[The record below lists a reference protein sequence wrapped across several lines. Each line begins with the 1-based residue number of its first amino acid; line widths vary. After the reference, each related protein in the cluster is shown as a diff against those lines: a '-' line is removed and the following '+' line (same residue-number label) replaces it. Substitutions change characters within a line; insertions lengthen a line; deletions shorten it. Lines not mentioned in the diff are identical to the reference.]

1 LQIKTK
7 ISLGFIVL
15 TLAALAI
22 GVIAI
27 YAFWEINTSLEEA
40 QSYNPLLLV
49 TSRLK
54 DLISQNNSLISSYF
68 REEDVENLNQIE
80 KGFTEVNNRFL
91 VYLEALRLGTESE
104 DFQKWHYGLWE
115 KENFPYALSPL
126 PEDSPL
132 FQEVQELKSL
142 QVNYQARVNMVKTL
156 WKQYLTTQKERN
168 QKSLEMDEP
177 YQIVVQFTQLVD
189 DSIKQLMNP
198 LDSTYYLLFRYAVNG
213 DPDGRLGENINAYF
227 ASLRRGIEDSQV
239 LSEESKKSITAQVE
253 DLAGKWEEL
262 EKVLFTEAE
271 KDDKFMEVYRSYSR
285 LKTTI
290 EGLRLDNWIKL
301 MSDINQNQKNYLL
314 ASDPVEKEAIKKK
327 VNGLMDTLGQFLEGD
342 FLKIYA
348 TNTAQVVVNDRWKP
362 FRNLWQEVVKG
373 DEQLRGLNETIQTS
387 LSDVW
392 DVGEDLSQAMET
404 MNQEVLSSFDQA
416 LLRARELQNRLSQIL
431 YIVIGVVIVFS
442 LIMGTTLSRSITRPI
457 QESVAFAEV
466 LAEGDLTQEITKKR
480 KDEMGKLFASLN
492 QASSSLR
499 RFLQEVREGADKIIS
514 SLDALQHTSREI
526 REAGEQIA
534 QTVSQVARGSEEQ
547 SQNLTEVSNHM
558 ESLVEEVKEMA
569 KRLKEQ
575 ADKARQTL
583 QETDKVIESLE
594 VTGGN
599 IERVKGAASSA
610 FQATEEGEKTLEEV
624 VEAMGRI
631 KDSVFSVG
639 EVVKNLG
646 VSSQEIGSIT
656 DLITGIAEETNL
668 LALNAAIEAA
678 RAGDAGR
685 GFAVVAD
692 EVRKLAEESAH
703 AAQRIAHLISEI
715 QKEAERAV
723 RSMTESQ
730 THVEGGSEA
739 VDKAREAFQD
749 IHEANQVVTQEADNI
764 SLSFQVVE
772 EASQHIIQLVREV
785 NDIAKESEEG
795 TGRIVERAEEVFTRL
810 SSVASISE
818 ENAAAAEEV
827 AASSQEQNA
836 ALQEVDVT
844 IQELGKMA
852 EGLKENLG
860 QFKI

>member
-1 LQIKTK
+1 MQIKTK

-22 GVIAI
+22 GVITI

-80 KGFTEVNNRFL
+80 KSFTEVNNRFL

-442 LIMGTTLSRSITRPI
+442 LVMGTTLSRSITRPI

>member
-1 LQIKTK
+1 MQIKTK

-80 KGFTEVNNRFL
+80 KSFTEVNNRFL

-115 KENFPYALSPL
+115 KENFPYALSSL

-362 FRNLWQEVVKG
+362 
-373 DEQLRGLNETIQTS
+373 S
-387 LSDVW
+387 
-392 DVGEDLSQAMET
+392 
-404 MNQEVLSSFDQA
+404 
-416 LLRARELQNRLSQIL
+416 
-431 YIVIGVVIVFS
+431 
-442 LIMGTTLSRSITRPI
+442 GTC
-457 QESVAFAEV
+457 
-466 LAEGDLTQEITKKR
+466 GR
-480 KDEMGKLFASLN
+480 KW
-492 QASSSLR
+492 
-499 RFLQEVREGADKIIS
+499 
-514 SLDALQHTSREI
+514 
-526 REAGEQIA
+526 
-534 QTVSQVARGSEEQ
+534 
-547 SQNLTEVSNHM
+547 
-558 ESLVEEVKEMA
+558 
-569 KRLKEQ
+569 
-575 ADKARQTL
+575 
-583 QETDKVIESLE
+583 
-594 VTGGN
+594 
-599 IERVKGAASSA
+599 
-610 FQATEEGEKTLEEV
+610 
-624 VEAMGRI
+624 
-631 KDSVFSVG
+631 
-639 EVVKNLG
+639 
-646 VSSQEIGSIT
+646 
-656 DLITGIAEETNL
+656 
-668 LALNAAIEAA
+668 
-678 RAGDAGR
+678 
-685 GFAVVAD
+685 
-692 EVRKLAEESAH
+692 
-703 AAQRIAHLISEI
+703 
-715 QKEAERAV
+715 
-723 RSMTESQ
+723 
-730 THVEGGSEA
+730 
-739 VDKAREAFQD
+739 
-749 IHEANQVVTQEADNI
+749 
-764 SLSFQVVE
+764 
-772 EASQHIIQLVREV
+772 
-785 NDIAKESEEG
+785 
-795 TGRIVERAEEVFTRL
+795 
-810 SSVASISE
+810 
-818 ENAAAAEEV
+818 
-827 AASSQEQNA
+827 
-836 ALQEVDVT
+836 
-844 IQELGKMA
+844 
-852 EGLKENLG
+852 
-860 QFKI
+860 

>member
-1 LQIKTK
+1 MQIKTK

-80 KGFTEVNNRFL
+80 KSFTEVNNRFL

-132 FQEVQELKSL
+132 FQEAQELKSL

>member
-1 LQIKTK
+1 M
-7 ISLGFIVL
+7 
-15 TLAALAI
+15 
-22 GVIAI
+22 
-27 YAFWEINTSLEEA
+27 
-40 QSYNPLLLV
+40 
-49 TSRLK
+49 
-54 DLISQNNSLISSYF
+54 
-68 REEDVENLNQIE
+68 
-80 KGFTEVNNRFL
+80 
-91 VYLEALRLGTESE
+91 
-104 DFQKWHYGLWE
+104 
-115 KENFPYALSPL
+115 
-126 PEDSPL
+126 
-132 FQEVQELKSL
+132 

-547 SQNLTEVSNHM
+547 SQNL
-558 ESLVEEVKEMA
+558 
-569 KRLKEQ
+569 
-575 ADKARQTL
+575 
-583 QETDKVIESLE
+583 
-594 VTGGN
+594 
-599 IERVKGAASSA
+599 
-610 FQATEEGEKTLEEV
+610 AT
-624 VEAMGRI
+624 
-631 KDSVFSVG
+631 
-639 EVVKNLG
+639 
-646 VSSQEIGSIT
+646 
-656 DLITGIAEETNL
+656 
-668 LALNAAIEAA
+668 
-678 RAGDAGR
+678 
-685 GFAVVAD
+685 
-692 EVRKLAEESAH
+692 
-703 AAQRIAHLISEI
+703 
-715 QKEAERAV
+715 
-723 RSMTESQ
+723 
-730 THVEGGSEA
+730 
-739 VDKAREAFQD
+739 
-749 IHEANQVVTQEADNI
+749 
-764 SLSFQVVE
+764 SF
-772 EASQHIIQLVREV
+772 
-785 NDIAKESEEG
+785 
-795 TGRIVERAEEVFTRL
+795 
-810 SSVASISE
+810 
-818 ENAAAAEEV
+818 
-827 AASSQEQNA
+827 
-836 ALQEVDVT
+836 
-844 IQELGKMA
+844 
-852 EGLKENLG
+852 
-860 QFKI
+860 

>member
-80 KGFTEVNNRFL
+80 KSFTEVNNRFL

-262 EKVLFTEAE
+262 EKVLFTEVE

-442 LIMGTTLSRSITRPI
+442 LVMGTTLSRSITRPI

>member
-1 LQIKTK
+1 MQIKTK

-80 KGFTEVNNRFL
+80 KSFTEVNNRFL

-227 ASLRRGIEDSQV
+227 ASLRRGIDDSQV

>member
-1 LQIKTK
+1 MQIKTK

-80 KGFTEVNNRFL
+80 KSFTEVNNRFL

-227 ASLRRGIEDSQV
+227 ASLRRGIDDSQV

-262 EKVLFTEAE
+262 EKVLFTEVE

>member
-1 LQIKTK
+1 MQIKTK

-80 KGFTEVNNRFL
+80 KSFTEVNNRFL

-115 KENFPYALSPL
+115 KENFPYALSSL

-262 EKVLFTEAE
+262 EKVLFTEVE
-271 KDDKFMEVYRSYSR
+271 KDDEFMEVYRSYSR

>member
-1 LQIKTK
+1 M
-7 ISLGFIVL
+7 
-15 TLAALAI
+15 
-22 GVIAI
+22 
-27 YAFWEINTSLEEA
+27 
-40 QSYNPLLLV
+40 
-49 TSRLK
+49 
-54 DLISQNNSLISSYF
+54 
-68 REEDVENLNQIE
+68 
-80 KGFTEVNNRFL
+80 
-91 VYLEALRLGTESE
+91 
-104 DFQKWHYGLWE
+104 
-115 KENFPYALSPL
+115 
-126 PEDSPL
+126 
-132 FQEVQELKSL
+132 

-442 LIMGTTLSRSITRPI
+442 LVMGTTLSRSITRPI

-646 VSSQEIGSIT
+646 VSSGDWKHHRPHNRYCRGDQPLSPECSK
-656 DLITGIAEETNL
+656 LKL
-668 LALNAAIEAA
+668 L
-678 RAGDAGR
+678 
-685 GFAVVAD
+685 
-692 EVRKLAEESAH
+692 
-703 AAQRIAHLISEI
+703 
-715 QKEAERAV
+715 ERE
-723 RSMTESQ
+723 M
-730 THVEGGSEA
+730 
-739 VDKAREAFQD
+739 QD
-749 IHEANQVVTQEADNI
+749 
-764 SLSFQVVE
+764 
-772 EASQHIIQLVREV
+772 
-785 NDIAKESEEG
+785 
-795 TGRIVERAEEVFTRL
+795 
-810 SSVASISE
+810 
-818 ENAAAAEEV
+818 
-827 AASSQEQNA
+827 
-836 ALQEVDVT
+836 
-844 IQELGKMA
+844 
-852 EGLKENLG
+852 EGLQCG
-860 QFKI
+860 RR

>member
-1 LQIKTK
+1 MQIKTK

-80 KGFTEVNNRFL
+80 KSFTEVNNRFL

-115 KENFPYALSPL
+115 KENFPYALSSL

-314 ASDPVEKEAIKKK
+314 ASDLQEKEAIKKK
-327 VNGLMDTLGQFLEGD
+327 VNGLIDTLGQFLEGD
-342 FLKIYA
+342 FLKTYA

-362 FRNLWQEVVKG
+362 FRNLWQEVVKAD
-373 DEQLRGLNETIQTS
+373 DELRGLSGTIQLS
-387 LSDVW
+387 LSDVQS
-392 DVGEDLSQAMET
+392 VGEDLSQAMET

-416 LLRARELQNRLSQIL
+416 FIRAGELQKRLSQVL
-431 YIVIGVVIVFS
+431 YIVIGVVIIFS
-442 LIMGTTLSRSITRPI
+442 LVMGTTLSRSITKPI
-457 QESVAFAEV
+457 QESVAFAQV

-547 SQNLTEVSNHM
+547 SQNLTEVFNHM

>member
-1 LQIKTK
+1 MQIKTK

-80 KGFTEVNNRFL
+80 KSFTEVNNRFL

-262 EKVLFTEAE
+262 EKVLFTEVE

>member
-1 LQIKTK
+1 MQIKTK

-80 KGFTEVNNRFL
+80 KSFTEVNNRFL

-132 FQEVQELKSL
+132 FQEAQELKSL

-262 EKVLFTEAE
+262 EKVLFTEVE

-431 YIVIGVVIVFS
+431 YIVIGVVIIFS
-442 LIMGTTLSRSITRPI
+442 IIMGTTLSRSITRPI

>member
-1 LQIKTK
+1 MQIKTK

-80 KGFTEVNNRFL
+80 KSFTEVNNRFL

>member
-1 LQIKTK
+1 
-7 ISLGFIVL
+7 
-15 TLAALAI
+15 
-22 GVIAI
+22 
-27 YAFWEINTSLEEA
+27 
-40 QSYNPLLLV
+40 
-49 TSRLK
+49 
-54 DLISQNNSLISSYF
+54 
-68 REEDVENLNQIE
+68 
-80 KGFTEVNNRFL
+80 
-91 VYLEALRLGTESE
+91 
-104 DFQKWHYGLWE
+104 
-115 KENFPYALSPL
+115 
-126 PEDSPL
+126 
-132 FQEVQELKSL
+132 
-142 QVNYQARVNMVKTL
+142 M
-156 WKQYLTTQKERN
+156 
-168 QKSLEMDEP
+168 
-177 YQIVVQFTQLVD
+177 
-189 DSIKQLMNP
+189 
-198 LDSTYYLLFRYAVNG
+198 
-213 DPDGRLGENINAYF
+213 
-227 ASLRRGIEDSQV
+227 
-239 LSEESKKSITAQVE
+239 
-253 DLAGKWEEL
+253 
-262 EKVLFTEAE
+262 
-271 KDDKFMEVYRSYSR
+271 
-285 LKTTI
+285 
-290 EGLRLDNWIKL
+290 
-301 MSDINQNQKNYLL
+301 
-314 ASDPVEKEAIKKK
+314 
-327 VNGLMDTLGQFLEGD
+327 
-342 FLKIYA
+342 
-348 TNTAQVVVNDRWKP
+348 
-362 FRNLWQEVVKG
+362 
-373 DEQLRGLNETIQTS
+373 
-387 LSDVW
+387 
-392 DVGEDLSQAMET
+392 
-404 MNQEVLSSFDQA
+404 
-416 LLRARELQNRLSQIL
+416 
-431 YIVIGVVIVFS
+431 
-442 LIMGTTLSRSITRPI
+442 
-457 QESVAFAEV
+457 
-466 LAEGDLTQEITKKR
+466 
-480 KDEMGKLFASLN
+480 
-492 QASSSLR
+492 
-499 RFLQEVREGADKIIS
+499 
-514 SLDALQHTSREI
+514 
-526 REAGEQIA
+526 
-534 QTVSQVARGSEEQ
+534 
-547 SQNLTEVSNHM
+547 
-558 ESLVEEVKEMA
+558 EEVKEMA

-764 SLSFQVVE
+764 SLLQVVE
-772 EASQHIIQLVREV
+772 EASAHHSAGSRS

>member
-1 LQIKTK
+1 MQIKTK

>member
-1 LQIKTK
+1 MQIKTK

-80 KGFTEVNNRFL
+80 KSFTEVNNRFL

-526 REAGEQIA
+526 REAGEMIE

-703 AAQRIAHLISEI
+703 AAQRIAHLIC
-715 QKEAERAV
+715 
-723 RSMTESQ
+723 
-730 THVEGGSEA
+730 
-739 VDKAREAFQD
+739 
-749 IHEANQVVTQEADNI
+749 
-764 SLSFQVVE
+764 
-772 EASQHIIQLVREV
+772 EV
-785 NDIAKESEEG
+785 
-795 TGRIVERAEEVFTRL
+795 
-810 SSVASISE
+810 
-818 ENAAAAEEV
+818 
-827 AASSQEQNA
+827 Q
-836 ALQEVDVT
+836 
-844 IQELGKMA
+844 
-852 EGLKENLG
+852 
-860 QFKI
+860 

>member
-1 LQIKTK
+1 MQIKTK

-80 KGFTEVNNRFL
+80 KSFTEVNNRFL

-262 EKVLFTEAE
+262 EKVLFTEVE

-442 LIMGTTLSRSITRPI
+442 LVMGTTLSRSITRPI

>member
-80 KGFTEVNNRFL
+80 KSFTEVNNRFL

>member
-80 KGFTEVNNRFL
+80 KSFTEVNNRFL

-442 LIMGTTLSRSITRPI
+442 LVMGTTLSRSITRPI

>member
-1 LQIKTK
+1 MQIKTK

-80 KGFTEVNNRFL
+80 KSFTEVNNRFL

-723 RSMTESQ
+723 KSMTESQ